1 MEAKMRKQVLRTSAI
16 ALGVAAALPATGQ
29 EWNLQW
35 GGFMNQHFVFGST
48 EQKHTTSKMDDVS
61 YTIKGDHNGRTTGG
75 DFEMTVKFIGGDDL
89 PENAPDAFA
98 ATVPALT
105 SAEADSVFIA
115 HATTVFDNP
124 EDDGFQFV
132 SGSIYEAL
140 SQAVTNSDRQIKK
153 IYIHSQE
160 LPSSG
165 DNAGVISSISVAD
178 IAAFAQNL
186 ESSNFNVASGSNVT
200 PQNLNGIE
208 IYIVGPNSDIT
219 TAIENDAN
227 NAKRDITNAYGQVS
241 AAIANAT
248 STVDLSGSGQRR
260 NTEVHFKPSVTLE
273 NGITFAAAIELEGDA
288 GGVDRS
294 NMTISSDSLGKI
306 TLGAHSSMGYGMMVA
321 APSVGLGINDGAHHN
336 FIPVSKGGAA
346 GGTFLEVG
354 GNWEPMRVSYQ
365 SPSLAGLTL
374 GLSYAADGKGN
385 GNSANHSGYLK
396 AAEGHGDLS
405 DIFDVAAKFSQS
417 LGETNVTLA
426 ARYGTAEQ
434 EGYSDKPRVVAVGG
448 QVSFG
453 GFTIG
458 AGYADEEAP
467 AGVDNDGWSLGAS
480 FKPTEAWTIGIETYQ
495 GEYDNGDDH
504 SVSKIAASRNLGPG
518 VAWNLYAITAESTS
532 TTNGLTVTQ
541 GGKEYEL
548 HSVNKTEGSGTIFG
562 TSINLSF

>member
-1 MEAKMRKQVLRTSAI
+1 MKRTTLRTSAI
-16 ALGVAAALPATGQ
+16 ALGVAAALPATAQ

-48 EQKHTTSKMDDVS
+48 EQKHTSGDVS
-61 YTIKGDHNGRTTGG
+61 YEIGG
-75 DFEMTVKFIGGDDL
+75 DRNDRAEGQDFKMQVKFIAADHEDVEDATFRSGGSTSGQSVVADD
-89 PENAPDAFA
+89 EGN
-98 ATVPALT
+98 
-105 SAEADSVFIA
+105 VFINPTDA
-115 HATTVFDNP
+115 ALGFLNDSDAIIENTIYHALSTAVEEDNP
-124 EDDGFQFV
+124 
-132 SGSIYEAL
+132 
-140 SQAVTNSDRQIKK
+140 QIKK
-153 IYIHSQE
+153 VYIKSQ
-160 LPSSG
+160 SVAG
-165 DNAGVISSISVAD
+165 NAISSVTLNEIAD
-178 IAAFAQNL
+178 VVDAL
-186 ESSNFNVASGSNVT
+186 ESTEFNTAYNSVSADDR
-200 PQNLNGIE
+200 QDLDGIE
-208 IYIVGPNSDIT
+208 IYIVDSPALTPGQLVADPSTDP
-219 TAIENDAN
+219 
-227 NAKRDITNAYGQVS
+227 TNAYDQVN
-241 AAIANAT
+241 AALKNAT
-248 STVDLSGSGQRR
+248 IDLSGSGQRR

-288 GGVDRS
+288 GQVDRS
-294 NMTISSDSLGKI
+294 NMMISSDSLGKI

-396 AAEGHGDLS
+396 TAETMGDLS
-405 DIFDVAAKFSQS
+405 DIFDVAAQFKQS
-417 LGETNVTLA
+417 LGETSFTLA

-504 SVSKIAASRNLGPG
+504 SVSKIAARRNLGPG
-518 VAWNLYAITAESTS
+518 VNWDLYAITAESTS
-532 TTNGLTVTQ
+532 TSTVSNTVTQ
-541 GGKEYEL
+541 SRGANL
-548 HSVNKTEGSGTIFG
+548 VPTVHTFDSVNKTEASGTIFG